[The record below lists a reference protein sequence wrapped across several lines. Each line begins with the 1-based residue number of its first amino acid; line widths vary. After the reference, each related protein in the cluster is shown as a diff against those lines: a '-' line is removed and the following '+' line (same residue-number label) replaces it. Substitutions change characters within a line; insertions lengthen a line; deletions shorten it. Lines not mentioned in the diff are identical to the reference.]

1 LSKKTIYL
9 LPTAEQILKDI
20 GENVRLARKR
30 RRLSESLMA
39 ERAGISRST
48 VQSLERGRP
57 GVSMSAYVQVLFIL
71 GLEDDLRR
79 IAYDDLLGRKLQDAN
94 FTNPRK

>member
-79 IAYDDLLGRKLQDAN
+79 TAYDDPLGRKLQDAN